1 MALAHAKPGEVIALR
16 DEQVGATRTA
26 ALVKTSSFEAI
37 RLGVQAGREIPWHHV
52 PKELTLFCISGDVV
66 LRLETREIQL
76 RAGDWVFLEGGARHA
91 LSAHVDSTL
100 LLTIML

>member
-1 MALAHAKPGEVIALR
+1 MALSHAKPGDVIALR
-16 DEQVGATRTA
+16 DEQFSPTRTA
-26 ALVKTSSFEAI
+26 ALVKTSSFEAA
-37 RLGVQAGREIPWHHV
+37 RLVVQAEREIPWHQV
-52 PKELTLFCISGDVV
+52 PKELTLYCISGDVV

-91 LSAHVDSTL
+91 LSARVDSTL